1 MKQVYK
7 RFPVVLL
14 TLIVGLMAASTAF
27 GTANIVI
34 QNNDQPGSGFNDP
47 TPVTPV
53 GGNGG
58 TTLGQ
63 QRLNAFQ
70 FAAGIWGA
78 TLTSGPTI
86 TIRASWANLSG
97 CTASAG
103 PLGQAGA
110 AATAR
115 NFPNAP
121 FIDTLYPIALANA
134 LANNDLNGSS
144 PEITAQFN
152 SNLGTTSCL
161 NGLHWYYGFDNSDP
175 NAANGIDLV

>member
-27 GTANIVI
+27 GTATVVI
-34 QNNDQPGSGFNDP
+34 QNADPAGSGFNDP

-70 FAAGIWGA
+70 FAANIWGA

-86 TIRASWANLSG
+86 TIRASWAALT
-97 CTASAG
+97 CTASSG
-103 PLGQAGA
+103 VLGQAGA
-110 AATAR
+110 TTAFG
-115 NFPNAP
+115 NF
-121 FIDTLYPIALANA
+121 
-134 LANNDLNGSS
+134 
-144 PEITAQFN
+144 Q
-152 SNLGTTSCL
+152 
-161 NGLHWYYGFDNSDP
+161 
-175 NAANGIDLV
+175 